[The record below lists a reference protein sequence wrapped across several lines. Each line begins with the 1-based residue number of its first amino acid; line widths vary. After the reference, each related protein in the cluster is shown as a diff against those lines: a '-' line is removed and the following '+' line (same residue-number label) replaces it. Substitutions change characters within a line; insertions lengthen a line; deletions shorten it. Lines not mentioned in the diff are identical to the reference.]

1 MHLQQRETDVCAS
14 ARAPNHAR
22 QERLGELGVGYD
34 ELHVKLFEALFFFC
48 SVLGLHP
55 RLRLRAFTPLDDGTS

>member
-1 MHLQQRETDVCAS
+1 MCVQ
-14 ARAPNHAR
+14 APEHPTTHDKRGWGSWA
-22 QERLGELGVGYD
+22 LAMI